1 MLLKASL
8 RFSAALAIIAIGLLV
23 AVLYLPATNHLG
35 KQVIRLL
42 GGDHIVHVLVGGL
55 LPLSL
60 GFLARLYLASKR
72 LQWAYW
78 LACLLVFASDELLQ
92 GLSPLRESDPADFM
106 MSTLGWLIGCSMW
119 WLLWL
124 LFNRRWR

>member
-8 RFSAALAIIAIGLLV
+8 RFSAALAIIAISLLV
-23 AVLYLPATNHLG
+23 ALLYLPATNHLG
-35 KQVIRLL
+35 KQAVRFL

-55 LPLSL
+55 LPLAL
-60 GFLARLYLASKR
+60 AFLSCLYLASKR

-78 LACLLVFASDELLQ
+78 LACLTVFAADELIQ

-106 MSTLGWLIGCSMW
+106 MSSLGWLIGCSVW
-119 WLLWL
+119 WLFWL
-124 LFNRRWR
+124 LLQRRWR